1 MSVSAPRP
9 FVVLLSTV
17 VVAYVVRALLA
28 SPVAWASLLW
38 PALSLGAVFG
48 SRKAAMALG
57 YLFCVLGAMF
67 LLSCPSAVLASGT
80 LNAIGAIATVIGVS
94 LARCEGQ

>member
-1 MSVSAPRP
+1 MSVNAPRP

-57 YLFCVLGAMF
+57 YLFCFLGAMF
-67 LLSCPSAVLASGT
+67 LLICGSREWRLECHWSNSNSDRCISGE
-80 LNAIGAIATVIGVS
+80 V
-94 LARCEGQ
+94 